1 MMITG
6 DYQHTALGVAKD
18 IGMLEPQDQVVV
30 IDVKSSQ
37 SRAYR
42 LSSTQS
48 HALTAADWSN
58 GNIPRHSASSDIF
71 AEHSRSRH
79 CSYAERCAAESK
91 LQHSLADA
99 NGGRHSMQAVETGN
113 AHSRQSM
120 STSAAEPGWSRRNH
134 GTPAAGTD
142 SHCSGPQHVIES
154 SQVLSG
160 VLSTPDNCINP
171 SLLMLDDEYAQLARP
186 RVSFCTPTETEHC
199 HHHSSL
205 MASALE
211 TAPGM
216 ATQMLSGDQ
225 QPPVDPSLAPPG
237 PFADAHLSSL
247 CEHSPQAAGLPL
259 PPADNSQDPS
269 ADLSFV
275 LGASC
280 EAMQPSEALKALSE
294 GQMQCALTGDS
305 FDYLLQHCD
314 LSLLEVIMRSAVVFA
329 RMKPH
334 QKGQVMDLLGS
345 RGLFQFVDGQQRHV
359 QVTCMA

>member
-91 LQHSLADA
+91 LRHSLADA

-120 STSAAEPGWSRRNH
+120 STSTAEPGWSRRNRR
-134 GTPAAGTD
+134 TPAAGTD
-142 SHCSGPQHVIES
+142 SYCSGPQHVIES

-160 VLSTPDNCINP
+160 VLSTPDNSINP
-171 SLLMLDDEYAQLARP
+171 LLLMLHDEYAQLARP
-186 RVSFCTPTETEHC
+186 RVSFCTPTETEHR
-199 HHHSSL
+199 HHHSTL
-205 MASALE
+205 MASASE

-225 QPPVDPSLAPPG
+225 QPPVDPSLASPS

-259 PPADNSQDPS
+259 PPADNGQDPS

-314 LSLLEVIMRSAVVFA
+314 LSLLEVVMRSAVVFA

-345 RGLFQFVDGQQRHV
+345 RGLYQFVDGQQRHV